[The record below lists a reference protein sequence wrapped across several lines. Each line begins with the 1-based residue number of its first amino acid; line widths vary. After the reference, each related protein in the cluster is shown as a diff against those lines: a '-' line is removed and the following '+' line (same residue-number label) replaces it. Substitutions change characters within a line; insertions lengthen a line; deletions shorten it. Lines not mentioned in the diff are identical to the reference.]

1 MDILTPGNHVWLF
14 DDKLCKAATVEK
26 VDNNEVTLSTN
37 YGETKTYPVK
47 VGKGIVT
54 AMHQSSIQGVEDM
67 SQLADLHEAAI
78 LHNLQI
84 RYQKDKIYTYISS
97 ILVAVNPYKV
107 IDSLYDSKVMQHYDK
122 KHIGDTTP
130 HIYAIANEC
139 YYSMWKSHENQCVL
153 ISGESGAGKTES
165 TKFILNYLSEM
176 SQLAALHDNESRVVS
191 VEQAILQSSPILEA
205 FGNAKTIYNNNSSR
219 FGKFIQLQFSEQ
231 GNITSGKIKDFLLEK
246 NRVVGQNPGERN
258 YHVFYSLLAGAP
270 EELKESLKLKIPEA
284 YRYLNQS
291 GCIDDPSIDDQGNF
305 EKIQEAMRI
314 MKFKESDISDIFSVI
329 AAVLH
334 LGNMEF
340 ITAGGAQLS
349 NRSALQIVSKLLGLD
364 EYQFSDAM
372 TQKSMI
378 LRGEE
383 ILQPLEIDQA
393 EASRDSLAM
402 NLYARCFQ
410 WIISKI
416 NSCVRGADNFC
427 LIGVLDIFGFENFE
441 VNRFEQ
447 FNINYANEKLQ
458 EYFNKH
464 IFSLEQHEYNTE
476 GLTWVDIDWSDNGE
490 CLDLIERKLGILALI
505 DEESRFPK
513 GTDQSMLT
521 KLHRAHFENAFYT
534 KPRITNTKF
543 GIKHYAGEVFYDSV
557 GFLEKNRDTFRDD
570 LLMLLKESRSDFVYD
585 MFESVKAMKA
595 NDTKTIRK
603 KATVSFQFKD
613 SLHSLMNTLSTCNP
627 YFVRCVKPNSAKLPE
642 QFDAQL
648 VMNQLKYS
656 GMLETVKIRRAGF
669 PVRRLFE
676 DFIKRYKVLIPRG
689 VTEDDKE
696 KCVSIM
702 VKYDESKKNWQ
713 LGKTKVFLREQL
725 EYQLEAERQEHL
737 NRYATR
743 IQAYVKAYVAKKK
756 YKRIV
761 QFIVVIQ
768 KTYKAHFYKMKY
780 LHIRKAIIKLQA
792 FARRIIAK
800 NIYAQK
806 LEEKRIEEER
816 LREEQRRRE
825 EEERKEL
832 ERLEQEKKMRE
843 LEELKRK
850 LDEEARLK
858 REREEAQ
865 RLKEEAERQA
875 ALAKA
880 RELEEAR
887 RLEEEEARRKAEE
900 ERKRREEELA
910 RQKAEEAERKR
921 QEEERKR
928 LEEER
933 LREEAEEMRRQEELR
948 IAELQALNE
957 FDSSLALYDED
968 AAFHDEE
975 DEDTTKRMQE
985 SAFNEGYLTMKGGV
999 MNTWKKRWFVLRD
1012 NTLMWFKAKQEA
1024 LKSGWLLKK
1033 GGGTG
1038 TLSRRNWKKRW
1049 FVLKDTILSYY
1060 DSDAEN
1066 AKQLGRI
1073 DIRAAKDI
1081 VDASSDRENALNIVT
1096 YSRTYYLVADTADD
1110 CSEWYAILMKVLK
1123 CKYDELKDLEDEQA
1137 NPKNAI
1143 GSLDVALI
1151 DSLAPVNLPSRPNA
1165 FAMVTAGRVYN
1176 LIANS
1181 PEEMNTW
1188 LTALYHHRAQRGYKK
1203 EDVLMSGWLSKE
1215 SPGSLTKAGSSK
1227 KKRYFELTSNT
1238 MDFYKSVD
1246 SQQKLGTIVLNSLCS
1261 VIPPDEKAFRDIG
1274 AWRFMVHG
1282 RKHSYNLH
1290 TLSYDEA
1297 WRWVCAVQDVIDSK
1311 PQIETPTQQLFND
1324 IKEAAASGDT
1334 ALIDQIYTRNP
1345 ILRNTPHTLKAPLL
1359 PLPYGQLTST
1369 DPEKGYTS
1377 LQEEAVKVF
1386 STLQGSENVGDP
1398 VPVIQGIMQTC
1409 HDLRPLRDEVYCQ
1422 LMKQTTGIQDPDSL
1436 NNLRNWQIMACMSCT
1451 FVPSRKILRHLKFH
1465 LKRQVELYPESQ
1477 MAKYAQY
1484 ALQTIKRTRS
1494 REFVPSREEI
1504 IACLARREMN
1514 ATVFCYGGG
1523 SCQISINSATTTGE
1537 VIKTLLKGMSLD
1549 KSPNKFALFEK
1560 SSPSE
1565 KVIEERTILADILAK
1580 FEQYKAQ
1587 GIGNPKEPWKLF
1599 FKIHCFME
1607 TVAVDRDSVEYAF
1620 MFEQAHEQ
1628 VLHGQFPASEETLL
1642 YLAALRLQYV
1652 KGNYINGIWIDD
1664 LGSYYCLNRLK
1675 SNKPPKEKENESPV
1689 KTQEKRENIIVGT
1702 LRGLGRGTLR
1712 KLQKASSDDSLLLDE
1727 VFKEDLSATTTSV
1740 IEKWKSVMGLTAEEA
1755 QEKYMNVIRR
1765 WPGYGSTIF
1774 DVEGKEGLFL
1784 GELWIGV
1791 SGRTIA
1797 FFRRGDT
1804 KPIDEF
1810 SYEKIMSFGA
1820 PLANEYKIVVEGHK
1834 TPFIFETSQ
1843 VFEIAKLM
1851 KAYINEIV
1859 RKRHSVAMDEFAMS
1873 RSPIALSDND
1883 LI

>member
-14 DDKLCKAATVEK
+14 EDRLCKAATVEK
-26 VDNNEVTLSTN
+26 VEANQVTFSTN

-47 VGKGIVT
+47 VGKGLIT
-54 AMHQSSIQGVEDM
+54 AMHQTSIAGMEDM
-67 SQLADLHEAAI
+67 SQLTDLHEAAI
-78 LHNLQI
+78 LYNLQI
-84 RYQKDKIYTYISS
+84 RYDKDIIYTYISS
-97 ILVAVNPYKV
+97 ILVAVNPYKHV
-107 IDSLYDSKVMQHYDK
+107 GGLYEKKVMEHYNK
-122 KHIGDTTP
+122 KHIGDATP

-176 SQLAALHDNESRVVS
+176 SQEATQGADNTDLS
-191 VEQAILQSSPILEA
+191 VEKAILQSSPILEA

-219 FGKFIQLQFSEQ
+219 FGKFIQLQFSNK
-231 GNITSGKIKDFLLEK
+231 GNITGGKIKDFLLEK

-270 EELKESLKLKIPEA
+270 QDVREKLQLKDVSA

-291 GCIDDPSIDDQGNF
+291 GCSGDAAIDDSGSFDRI
-305 EKIQEAMRI
+305 KEAMNV
-314 MKFKESDISDIFSVI
+314 MKFKDGDICDVCDVL
-329 AAVLH
+329 AAILH
-334 LGNMEF
+334 IGNMEF
-340 ITAGGAQLS
+340 ITAGGAQVSDRNILET
-349 NRSALQIVSKLLGLD
+349 VSKLLGLHG
-364 EYQFSDAM
+364 YQLNDAL

-383 ILQPLEIDQA
+383 ILTPLEIDGA

-410 WIISKI
+410 WIIKKI
-416 NSCVRGADNFC
+416 NSRIKGADTFC
-427 LIGVLDIFGFENFE
+427 SVGVLDIFGFENFE

-476 GLTWVDIDWSDNGE
+476 GLSWVDIDWTDNGE
-490 CLDLIERKLGILALI
+490 CLDLVERKLGILALI

-521 KLHRAHFENAFYT
+521 KLHRAHFENVFYI
-534 KPRITNTKF
+534 KPRITNNKF
-543 GIKHYAGEVFYDSV
+543 GIKHYAGEVFYESV

-570 LLMLLKESRSDFVYD
+570 LLMLLKDSTSDFIYD
-585 MFESVKAMKA
+585 LFESVSSLRA
-595 NDTKTIRK
+595 NDTKTMRK
-603 KATVSFQFKD
+603 KATVSSQFKD
-613 SLHSLMNTLSTCNP
+613 SLKSLMNTLSSCNP
-627 YFVRCVKPNSAKLPE
+627 YFVRCVKPNSAKLPDRFE
-642 QFDAQL
+642 AQI

-656 GMLETVKIRRAGF
+656 GMLETVTIRRAGY

-676 DFIKRYKVLIPRG
+676 DFIKRYKMLITG
-689 VTEDDKE
+689 EIEDISE
-696 KCVSIM
+696 KCSSILA
-702 VKYDESKKNWQ
+702 KYDNSKKHWQ

-725 EYQLEAERQEHL
+725 EYQLEVEREIFL
-737 NRYATR
+737 NKHASV
-743 IQAYVKAYVAKKK
+743 IQASIKAYIARKRYKK
-756 YKRIV
+756 IL
-761 QFIVVIQ
+761 QCILTIQ
-768 KTYKAHFYKMKY
+768 KTYKTHFYRKKY
-780 LHIRKAIIKLQA
+780 LYIRRAIITIQSLGRA
-792 FARRIIAK
+792 IIAK
-800 NIYAQK
+800 KIYAQK

-825 EEERKEL
+825 EEERREM

-850 LDEEARLK
+850 LDEEARIK
-858 REREEAQ
+858 KEKEEEQ
-865 RLKEEAERQA
+865 RRKEEAERLA
-875 ALAKA
+875 AIVRVK
-880 RELEEAR
+880 ELEEAR

-900 ERKRREEELA
+900 EKKKREEEAA
-910 RQKAEEAERKR
+910 RKRAAEEERKR
-921 QEEERKR
+921 QEQERKR
-928 LEEER
+928 LEDQR
-933 LREEAEEMRRQEELR
+933 RREEEEEKRRLEELR
-948 IAELQALNE
+948 VAEQQAIND
-957 FDSSLALYDED
+957 FDNSLALFEDEV
-968 AAFHDEE
+968 AFFDDDEE
-975 DEDTTKRMQE
+975 ETSRKQTE
-985 SAFNEGYLTMKGGV
+985 TPFYEGYLTMKGGL

-1012 NTLMWFKAKQEA
+1012 DTVMWFKAKQEA
-1024 LKSGWLLKK
+1024 LKSGWLMKK

-1049 FVLKDTILSYY
+1049 FVLKDTMLTYY
-1060 DSDAEN
+1060 ESDAEN
-1066 AKQLGRI
+1066 AKQLGKI

-1081 VDASSDRENALNIVT
+1081 VDASTDRENAVDVVT
-1096 YSRTYYLVADTADD
+1096 YSRTYHMVAESADD
-1110 CSEWYAILMKVLK
+1110 CSEWYAILTKVLK
-1123 CKYDELKDLEDEQA
+1123 CKYDELKQLQDEQA

-1176 LIANS
+1176 MIAES
-1181 PEEMNTW
+1181 PEEMNNW
-1188 LTALYHHRAQRGYKK
+1188 LTALYHHRAQRGFKK

-1215 SPGSLTKAGSSK
+1215 THGSLTKGGSSK
-1227 KKRYFELTSNT
+1227 KKRYFELTGNT
-1238 MDFYKSVD
+1238 LDFYKSVD
-1246 SQQKLGTIVLNSLCS
+1246 STQKLGTIVLNSLCS
-1261 VIPPDEKAFRDIG
+1261 VLPPDEKAFRDIG
-1274 AWRFMVHG
+1274 AWKFIVHG

-1297 WRWVCAVQDVIDSK
+1297 WRWVCAIQDVIDSK
-1311 PQIETPTQQLFND
+1311 PPIETPTQQLIND
-1324 IKEAAASGDT
+1324 LREAATSGDT
-1334 ALIDQIYTRNP
+1334 VLIDLIYARNP

-1359 PLPYGQLTST
+1359 PLPYGQIAST
-1369 DPEKGYTS
+1369 DPEKVYTS

-1422 LMKQTTGIQDPDSL
+1422 LTKQTTGIQDPDSL

-1451 FVPSRKILRHLKFH
+1451 FLPSRKILRFLRFH
-1465 LKRQVELYPESQ
+1465 LKRQMELFPDSQ
-1477 MAKYAQY
+1477 MAKYAQF
-1484 ALQTIKRTRS
+1484 AHQTIKRTRS
-1494 REFVPSREEI
+1494 RDFVPSREEI

-1514 ATVFCYGGG
+1514 AMVYCYGGG
-1523 SCQISINSATTTGE
+1523 SCQISINSATSAGQ
-1537 VIKTLLKGMSLD
+1537 VIVVLLKGMGLD
-1549 KSPNKFALFEK
+1549 HSANGFALFEK
-1560 SSPSE
+1560 SGSSE
-1565 KVIEERTILADILAK
+1565 KVIDERAILADVLAK

-1587 GIGNPKEPWKLF
+1587 GYGDPKHPWQLF
-1599 FKIHCFME
+1599 FKLHCFMDTE
-1607 TVAVDRDSVEYAF
+1607 HVDKESIEYGF

-1628 VLHGQFPASEETLL
+1628 VLRDQFPASEEMLQ
-1642 YLAALRLQYV
+1642 YIAALRLQYS
-1652 KGNYINGIWIDD
+1652 KGDFVNGTWIND
-1664 LGSYYCLNRLK
+1664 LGSYYGVKRLRSSK
-1675 SNKPPKEKENESPV
+1675 SQKEKENESPSRSH
-1689 KTQEKRENIIVGT
+1689 EKRENVIVGT

-1712 KLQKASSDDSLLLDE
+1712 RLQKAASDDSLLIDE

-1740 IEKWKSVMGLTAEEA
+1740 IEKWKTLTGMSAEDA
-1755 QEKYMNVIRR
+1755 QEKYMNVVRK
-1765 WPGYGSTIF
+1765 WPGYGSTVF

-1791 SGRTIA
+1791 SSKMIA
-1797 FFRRGDT
+1797 FYRRGDP

-1810 SYEKIMSFGA
+1810 TYEKILSFGA
-1820 PLANEYKIVVEGHK
+1820 PVANEYKIVVEGHK
-1834 TPFIFETSQ
+1834 TPFVFETSQ

-1859 RKRHSVAMDEFAMS
+1859 RKRHSIVVDDFAMS
-1873 RSPIALSDND
+1873 RAPIALSVND
-1883 LI
+1883 IF